1 MAVVIDASVVLAWYL
16 PNEQG
21 NAAADAVAL
30 QLARETAIA
39 PGIFWYEVRNILLRS
54 ERQGRID
61 SEDTEQFLGQL
72 RALGIEMDLEQ
83 NEVIVL
89 ALARRHQLTFYD
101 AAYLETALRRRARIA
116 TLDGALASASIIESV
131 ENLIG

>member
-30 QLARETAIA
+30 QLARETVIA

-61 SEDTEQFLGQL
+61 SEDTEQFLGHL

-101 AAYLETALRRRARIA
+101 AAYLETALRRRAKIA
-116 TLDGALASASIIESV
+116 TLDGALASASVIESV